1 MVRPLLLSQ
10 PLRWTNSCD
19 LDFAAAVQ
27 SCLALLRAWLPKR
40 WPRRSVEANLSQMPV
55 QLHRELLD
63 AAAEDFEATGGLL
76 ALLDWA
82 EGHSILSGVCASA
95 LLLAQARLT

>member
-1 MVRPLLLSQ
+1 MP
-10 PLRWTNSCD
+10 
-19 LDFAAAVQ
+19 
-27 SCLALLRAWLPKR
+27 
-40 WPRRSVEANLSQMPV
+40 QMPV
-55 QLHRELLD
+55 QLPRDLLD
-63 AAAEDFEATGGLL
+63 AAAEDFDATGGLL